1 MTTLIT
7 GTYISTANLNLGGTF
22 ASDRFTSNTYA
33 EDTFVSN
40 NYFDE
45 RITLGS
51 FADMSDYN
59 LSSLGGSLIHA
70 SANSGIGGN
79 TYSIPSTASAVYIW
93 AQGAGGISGTAK
105 STDPASDSFAGSGG
119 GGSCAVTKI
128 TIAHQPHTTLTDLYC
143 EFNPQ
148 GDAVVY
154 IGTSNS
160 GVEIARGY
168 KGVRGVDN
176 ETSGNGQ
183 IGHGGWLQKNVS
195 GKSISSSSTS
205 AYTETTIT
213 DIVNPGTSRAHFPK
227 FLGPY
232 LEHGEGVDKSS
243 RFSANNQGQV
253 NDGRNDGQGYSGG
266 GLFSKGILG
275 EANDVFDG
283 TFDQT
288 SHSIDGIHAHTLKWS
303 FGVGGGGPISIN
315 EDLGGAASPRP
326 AGEGGYACA
335 VIIVR

>member
-45 RITLGS
+45 ERVTLGS

-59 LSSLGGSLIHA
+59 LSSFGGSLIHA
-70 SANSGIGGN
+70 SANGGIGGN

-93 AQGAGGISGTAK
+93 AQGAGGDSGTAR
-105 STDPASDSFAGSGG
+105 STDTAADSFAGSGG

-128 TIAHQPHTTLTDLYC
+128 TIAHQPHATLTDLYC

-168 KGVRGVDN
+168 KGIRGVDN
-176 ETSGNGQ
+176 ETAGTGNV
-183 IGHGGWLQKNVS
+183 GHGGWLQKNVS
-195 GKSISSSSTS
+195 GKSISSSSAS

-213 DIVNPGTSRAHFPK
+213 DIVSPGTSRAHFPK

-232 LEHGEGVDKSS
+232 LEHGEGVELSS
-243 RFSANNQGQV
+243 RFSANNQGYV
-253 NDGRNDGQGYSGG
+253 NDGRNSTGQGYSGG
-266 GLFSKGILG
+266 GLFSRGILG
-275 EANDVFDG
+275 ESNDVFDG
-283 TFDQT
+283 IFNQT
-288 SHSIDGIHAHTLKWS
+288 SHSLDGIDAHTLKWS

-315 EDLGGAASPRP
+315 ENGATRP